1 MAIDLFVVFAVT
13 VVAAAALVVP
23 VLVAVCNDTQE
34 QWTFLNCFPD

>member
-23 VLVAVCNDTQE
+23 VVVAVYNDIQE